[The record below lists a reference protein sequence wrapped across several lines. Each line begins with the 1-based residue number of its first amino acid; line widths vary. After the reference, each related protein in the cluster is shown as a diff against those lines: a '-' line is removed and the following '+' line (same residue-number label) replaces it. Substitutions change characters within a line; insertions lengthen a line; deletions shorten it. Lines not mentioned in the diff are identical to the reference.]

1 MLVVRG
7 RLRRLRLALLRAL
20 AARRH
25 LGVPRLP
32 SGWQTNGPL
41 ARLPGATQRVQ
52 RPPGPQATGN
62 RHRFTGT
69 APEQRLI
76 TASARQ
82 PAGAAADPLLLARPK
97 TIHKRLFRD
106 SLSRPPRGSSA
117 GVAFLWQ
124 WYHPQGYHTRYQL
137 PWYRKAAII
146 AAVGGARHA
155 ITNTSY
161 YG

>member
-1 MLVVRG
+1 M
-7 RLRRLRLALLRAL
+7 
-20 AARRH
+20 
-25 LGVPRLP
+25 
-32 SGWQTNGPL
+32 
-41 ARLPGATQRVQ
+41 QRVR

-62 RHRFTGT
+62 RHRSTGT

-97 TIHKRLFRD
+97 TIHKRLFRE
-106 SLSRPPRGSSA
+106 SLAALREGLPHESHFCGSSA
-117 GVAFLWQ
+117 HRVPYEVLKYRGTGTAKR
-124 WYHPQGYHTRYQL
+124 PSSRGRGRRTPRY
-137 PWYRKAAII
+137 
-146 AAVGGARHA
+146 